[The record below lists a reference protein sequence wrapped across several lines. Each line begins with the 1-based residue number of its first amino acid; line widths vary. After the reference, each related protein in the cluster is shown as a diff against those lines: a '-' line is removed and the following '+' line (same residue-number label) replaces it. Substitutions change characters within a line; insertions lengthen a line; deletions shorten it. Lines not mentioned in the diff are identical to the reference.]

1 MIYASSSVK
10 DCTTEQVDVVI
21 GENKRPQVSGH
32 DNGEAAAEQH
42 LLVEEGDGRP
52 GGEGGHLHH
61 QIQVGFLMD
70 TKLCEKTNI
79 MSANNCG
86 QVCSLILIEEVMDSK
101 MMKVT
106 IRRSEVLLI

>member
-10 DCTTEQVDVVI
+10 DCTTEQVGIVI
-21 GENKRPQVSGH
+21 GENETSQVSGH

-61 QIQVGFLMD
+61 QIQVGWVFD
-70 TKLCEKTNI
+70 GHQSFEKPTLCPPI
-79 MSANNCG
+79 SA
-86 QVCSLILIEEVMDSK
+86 VRFVH
-101 MMKVT
+101 
-106 IRRSEVLLI
+106 